1 MQIHY
6 GLDKEFQIKNPVVTT
21 GSFDGVHVGHQV
33 ILNRLRR
40 LAREINGESVLI
52 TFHPH
57 PRKILYPETAGKD
70 LLFINSQQEKIELLK
85 NTKLDHLIIVNFTL
99 EFSQTTSVDFVRKIL
114 IGKLNAKR
122 IIVGFNHHFGHN
134 REGDYEYLL
143 ELGKF
148 YNFEVEEIPE
158 QDIDNEAVS
167 STKIRKAI
175 LEGNIQRA
183 NAYLDHQYIING
195 LLGKSTKEISGI
207 KNPAY
212 SIQIDEECKLVPPDG
227 IYAVHIIAGNIYSKG
242 MAAIQRPLDFTYDS
256 RKIMVDVFLFDEKVE
271 INKKNGTV
279 FFHKQIRDGSVFKN
293 SQLVLKEFEE
303 SKEEIE
309 ELIY

>member
-6 GLDKEFQIKNPVVTT
+6 GLDKEFQINNPVVTT

-40 LAREINGESVLI
+40 LAKEINGESVLI

-70 LLFINSQQEKIELLK
+70 LLLINSQHEKIELLK

-256 RKIMVDVFLFDEKVE
+256 RKIILDVFLLDEKVE

-279 FFHKQIRDGSVFKN
+279 YFHKQIRNGSVFKN
-293 SQLVLKEFEE
+293 SQLILSEFEE

>member
-40 LAREINGESVLI
+40 LAKEINGESVLI

-70 LLFINSQQEKIELLK
+70 LLLINSQHEKIELLK

-256 RKIMVDVFLFDEKVE
+256 RKIILDVFLLDEKVE

-279 FFHKQIRDGSVFKN
+279 YFHKQIRNGSVFKN
-293 SQLVLKEFEE
+293 SQLILSEFEE